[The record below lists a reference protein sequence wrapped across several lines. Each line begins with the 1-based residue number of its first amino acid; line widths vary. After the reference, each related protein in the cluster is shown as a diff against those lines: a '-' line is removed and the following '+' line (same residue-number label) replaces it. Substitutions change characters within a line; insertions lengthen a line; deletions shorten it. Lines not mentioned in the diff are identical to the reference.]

1 MIKYR
6 YYCDECQNE
15 FEIGLIHDA
24 TEELKFVVC
33 TFCSVPEIDD
43 WFFDDIDDE

>member
-1 MIKYR
+1 MLKYR

-15 FEIGLIHDA
+15 FEVEPIHEL
-24 TEELKFVVC
+24 TEELKPKVC
-33 TFCSVPEIDD
+33 TFCATKIDD